1 MTDPERLRALLTEEV
16 FHYELNPEWERVV
29 NVEVVDA
36 ARQYLR
42 ILEADDQVVREIVTI
57 FDKWD
62 YQTGGNR
69 AMLFNDFAKKEMAR
83 AVLARLGGNDE

>member
-42 ILEADDQVVREIVTI
+42 ILEADDQLVEELGELLWRMSRSGDPGE
-57 FDKWD
+57 DCRP
-62 YQTGGNR
+62 Q
-69 AMLFNDFAKKEMAR
+69 AR